1 MFIMKKT
8 LLLIAILI
16 PLAFSGCGSEQSATP
31 VEVTTETTTEVT
43 TEETTTETI
52 TTENKVSATIEEQ
65 KLYNGNGVKIKAT
78 SLVDD
83 TLYFEFENTSKKD
96 ISASIRA
103 YAINNIM
110 IDSSWDEMETTLP
123 SGSEAKNS
131 LKLETKIPS
140 KIYEHEFTPIKNV
153 KLQFWFWDSEG
164 NEIDTTDV
172 ITIKTDCYDL
182 GKDKIKNKKIIES
195 NGTVFGSIDN
205 PFNPTFL
212 IKNKNKTWYSYTLNS
227 LVVDGKAYQGD
238 LDSLDILERVVFP
251 NCVLPIQIE
260 ADVDSLGTFCMREG
274 IVISEADFTLG
285 IDAIRHTDYDSS
297 QVIKFTLK

>member
-1 MFIMKKT
+1 MRKT
-8 LLLIAILI
+8 ILLLSIILTVS
-16 PLAFSGCGSEQSATP
+16 LSGCGNKVTEQATTETP
-31 VEVTTETTTEVT
+31 ITTEATTEEVTTEDVKET
-43 TEETTTETI
+43 TEE
-52 TTENKVSATIEEQ
+52 KLSATIEEQ
-65 KLYNGNGVKIKAT
+65 KIYDGNGTKIRAT

-83 TLYFEFENTSKKD
+83 TLSFELENTSKKD
-96 ISASIRA
+96 MSVSIRA

-110 IDSSWDEMETTLP
+110 IDSSWDEMETNLP
-123 SGSEAKNS
+123 AESTARNS

-238 LDSLDILERVVFP
+238 LDSLGILERVVFP
-251 NCVLPIQIE
+251 NCILPIQIE
-260 ADVDSLGTFCMREG
+260 ANVDSLGTFCMREG

-297 QVIKFTLK
+297 QAIKFTLK

>member
-1 MFIMKKT
+1 MRKT
-8 LLLIAILI
+8 ILLLSIILTVS
-16 PLAFSGCGSEQSATP
+16 LSGCGNKVTEQATTETP
-31 VEVTTETTTEVT
+31 ITTEATTEEVTTEDVKET
-43 TEETTTETI
+43 TEE
-52 TTENKVSATIEEQ
+52 KLSATIEEQ
-65 KLYNGNGVKIKAT
+65 KIYDGNGTKIRAT

-83 TLYFEFENTSKKD
+83 TLSFELENTSKKD
-96 ISASIRA
+96 MSVSIRA

-110 IDSSWDEMETTLP
+110 IDSSWDEMETNLP
-123 SGSEAKNS
+123 AESTARNS

-140 KIYEHEFTPIKNV
+140 NIYEHEFTPIKNV

-238 LDSLDILERVVFP
+238 LDSLGILERVVFP
-251 NCVLPIQIE
+251 NCILPIQIE
-260 ADVDSLGTFCMREG
+260 ANVDSLGTFCMREG

-297 QVIKFTLK
+297 QAIKFTLK